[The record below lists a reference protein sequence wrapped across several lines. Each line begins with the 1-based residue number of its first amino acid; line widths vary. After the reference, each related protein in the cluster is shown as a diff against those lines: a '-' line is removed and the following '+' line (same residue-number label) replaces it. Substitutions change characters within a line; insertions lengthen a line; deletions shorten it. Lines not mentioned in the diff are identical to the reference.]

1 MTATKMSFE
10 VLNAALT
17 RCMAEHPPE
26 GVELSLHV
34 DADAMASLWSRMVLG
49 QIQAVDTAD
58 VSASVL
64 DAIHR
69 WLPAH

>member
-1 MTATKMSFE
+1 MTAAKVSFE

-26 GVELSLHV
+26 GVELKLHV
-34 DADAMASLWSRMVLG
+34 DANAMASLWSRMVLG
-49 QIQAVDTAD
+49 EIQAVDAAD
-58 VSASVL
+58 VSTSVL
-64 DAIHR
+64 DAIQR